1 MKIAVIVHVFYPELW
16 PILVHCIRSIGD
28 EKDVFVSCSAEDVA
42 LTVARDFP
50 AAKVVV
56 AENRGYDVWPF
67 LKILNRLD
75 LGQYSHIVK
84 LHTKRTI
91 CHPHQMHGY
100 DMRGTIWRELLL
112 SFVDTPEDWAKSR
125 DLILSDATV
134 GMVSHPRCILRRR
147 DMGRS
152 ERKSFDRAVAMA
164 RELLGGTVDYRR
176 AEYVAGTIF
185 LIRADLLAPL
195 QGHFKVEDFEPADVN
210 RTETLAHV
218 LERLFGMCVAAKGL
232 RIADPDDSRNS
243 LRTRWQLWSHEFLAA
258 LRDFLF
264 QSKITRK
271 GHHVIKI
278 CKIPIWHG
286 RGEIRYNMSCHDR

>member
-1 MKIAVIVHVFYPELW
+1 MKVAVIVHVFYPELW
-16 PILVHCIRSIGD
+16 PHLAQCIRSIGD
-28 EKDVFVSCSAEDVA
+28 EKDVFASCSSE
-42 LTVARDFP
+42 TVASAVVRDFP
-50 AAKVVV
+50 AAKVVIV
-56 AENRGYDVWPF
+56 ENRGYDVWPF
-67 LKILNRLD
+67 LKILNTLD
-75 LGQYSHIVK
+75 LERYSHVVK

-112 SFVDTPEDWAKSR
+112 SFVDTPQKWAESR
-125 DLILSDATV
+125 RLILGDATV
-134 GMVSHPRCILRRR
+134 GMVSHPRCILGRR

-152 ERKSFDRAVAMA
+152 ERKSFDRAAEMA
-164 RELLGGTVDYRR
+164 RELFGGTVDYRK

-185 LIRADLLAPL
+185 LVRANLLAPL
-195 QGHFKVEDFEPADVN
+195 QGRFKAEDFELADVN

-232 RIADPDDSRNS
+232 RIADPRDSRNS
-243 LRTRWQLWSHEFLAA
+243 WETRWQLWSHEFRAA
-258 LRDFLF
+258 LRDFFF

-271 GHHVIKI
+271 GHHVIKV

-286 RGEIRYNMSCHDR
+286 KERAR